1 MLFILRESRDSELIF
16 NSDFELALRELF
28 MMGKPP
34 NRYSHNGFWFFH
46 SLRNCASKPL
56 SVLLLLVFLFGNL
69 AFVRAELDVD
79 HHSNQKSSAEFYSL
93 DENQD
98 LNSTPVDCRGSYS
111 CREKAENSYTPF
123 LKTRRS
129 LHQFEIV
136 ALLIS
141 LKAFSSS
148 EISSLPSTS
157 HYKILFS
164 PRPPPLFSDQ
174 A

>member
-1 MLFILRESRDSELIF
+1 
-16 NSDFELALRELF
+16 
-28 MMGKPP
+28 MMGKSPK
-34 NRYSHNGFWFFH
+34 RYSQNGFCF
-46 SLRNCASKPL
+46 SRLLRNHTARSL
-56 SVLLLLVFLFGNL
+56 SVLLLLIFLFSNF
-69 AFVRAELDVD
+69 AFVCAELDAD
-79 HHSNQKSSAEFYSL
+79 HRSDQKPSADLYSL

-123 LKTRRS
+123 LKIRRS

-148 EISSLPSTS
+148 GISSLPSTS

>member
-1 MLFILRESRDSELIF
+1 
-16 NSDFELALRELF
+16 
-28 MMGKPP
+28 MGKPH
-34 NRYSHNGFWFFH
+34 NSYSHNGFWFFQ
-46 SLRNCASKPL
+46 SLRNRVSKSL

-79 HHSNQKSSAEFYSL
+79 HHTNQKSSSEFYSL

-123 LKTRRS
+123 LKVRRS

-141 LKAFSSS
+141 LKTFSSS
-148 EISSLPSTS
+148 AISSLPSTS
-157 HYKILFS
+157 HYKVLFS

>member
-1 MLFILRESRDSELIF
+1 
-16 NSDFELALRELF
+16 

-46 SLRNCASKPL
+46 SLRNRASKSL

-79 HHSNQKSSAEFYSL
+79 RHSNQKSSSEFYSL

-98 LNSTPVDCRGSYS
+98 LNSTPVDGRGSYS
-111 CREKAENSYTPF
+111 CREGAENSYTPF
-123 LKTRRS
+123 LKVRRS
-129 LHQFEIV
+129 LQQLEV
-136 ALLIS
+136 VTLLIS
-141 LKAFSSS
+141 LEAFSSS
-148 EISSLPSTS
+148 EISSLPSTL